1 LKEQGIALALFQHV
15 NDLYPARNPN
25 ALLEEKFMTSQY
37 QLIMRSGPTPGAA
50 YVLEGDQIT
59 IGRDSSNSIAIN
71 DAEISRRHARLTF
84 QGGKYILEDL
94 GSTNGTFVN
103 GQRLAG
109 PRVLKPGEVVSFGEQ
124 IVLVFEALSFD
135 PGATVVSPRAAVIP
149 SASRPVM
156 PPPPAP
162 VDYAGSVPASP
173 VPVVTTEKRVTITNN
188 PLPIVIGVGALL
200 FLCMCGMFFW
210 WVDATYR
217 WCVFF
222 PFLTGC

>member
-1 LKEQGIALALFQHV
+1 
-15 NDLYPARNPN
+15 
-25 ALLEEKFMTSQY
+25 MTSQY

-50 YVLEGDQIT
+50 FILEGDQIT
-59 IGRDSSNSIAIN
+59 IGRDSTNGITIN

-109 PRVLKPGEVVSFGEQ
+109 PRVLKTGEVVSFGEQ
-124 IVLVFEALSFD
+124 IVLVFEATTFD
-135 PGATVVSPRAAVIP
+135 SGATMVSPRAAAVP
-149 SASRPVM
+149 STSRPIAL
-156 PPPPAP
+156 PPPPP
-162 VDYAGSVPASP
+162 VEYAGSVTESP
-173 VPVVTTEKRVTITNN
+173 VSTTEIVERRSISSMTIA
-188 PLPIVIGVGALL
+188 IGVGTIL

-210 WVDATYR
+210 WVDATFR

-222 PFLTGC
+222 PFLTGCP

>member
-1 LKEQGIALALFQHV
+1 
-15 NDLYPARNPN
+15 
-25 ALLEEKFMTSQY
+25 MTSQY

-50 YVLEGDQIT
+50 YTLEGDQIT
-59 IGRDSSNSIAIN
+59 IGRDSSNGITIN

-109 PRVLKPGEVVSFGEQ
+109 PRVLKPGEVISFGEQ
-124 IVLVFEALSFD
+124 IVLVFEANTFD
-135 PGATVVSPRAAVIP
+135 PGATVVSPRAAAVP

-156 PPPPAP
+156 PPPPPPA
-162 VDYAGSVPASP
+162 DYAGSVPANP
-173 VPVVTTEKRVTITNN
+173 TPIVTTEKRITTTN
-188 PLPIVIGVGALL
+188 PLPIVIGVGLLL

-222 PFLTGC
+222 PFLSGC